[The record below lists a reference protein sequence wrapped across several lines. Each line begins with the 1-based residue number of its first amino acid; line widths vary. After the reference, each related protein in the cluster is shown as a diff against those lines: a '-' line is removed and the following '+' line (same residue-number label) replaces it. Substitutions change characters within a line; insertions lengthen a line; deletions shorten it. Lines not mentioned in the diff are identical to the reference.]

1 MTRGADLKMEFC
13 QTFYGFNF
21 LNACGHCESIFI
33 HTGNCNSCHK
43 EQQNPPYP
51 THTRSGTH
59 ARTQTHAHAPALPR
73 PASINRQT
81 RAAPQPRSSVTP
93 PPPPFLS
100 PFSTYIRCA
109 ATDAV
114 RTCGISPGA
123 GFSSDRSH
131 GFVHC
136 GGVHTAN
143 RL

>member
-93 PPPPFLS
+93 PPPRPLSFLYMHKVCGHRRS
-100 PFSTYIRCA
+100 SH
-109 ATDAV
+109 
-114 RTCGISPGA
+114 CGISPGT
-123 GFSSDRSH
+123 GFSSDQSH